1 MKNRICKI
9 LIVFLLF
16 SLQSFLYAEINHL
29 NKKGMTVETRYS
41 VPKGYKRVS
50 VEKGSFAEFLRN
62 QKLKPYGEKAL
73 YYNGKEKAS
82 RGIYDSVFDVE
93 IGNQDL
99 HQCADAI
106 ILLRAEYFYSKKE
119 YNKINFHFI

>member
-16 SLQSFLYAEINHL
+16 SLQSFLYAEINYL

-41 VPKGYKRVS
+41 LPNGYKRVS

-73 YYNGKEKAS
+73 YYNGKEKSS

-93 IGNQDL
+93 INVQML
-99 HQCADAI
+99 LCYLELNIFIQEKNI
-106 ILLRAEYFYSKKE
+106 IR
-119 YNKINFHFI
+119 

>member
-62 QKLKPYGEKAL
+62 QKL
-73 YYNGKEKAS
+73 
-82 RGIYDSVFDVE
+82 
-93 IGNQDL
+93 
-99 HQCADAI
+99 
-106 ILLRAEYFYSKKE
+106 
-119 YNKINFHFI
+119 

>member
-1 MKNRICKI
+1 MKNKTYKI
-9 LIVFLLF
+9 LVVFLLF
-16 SLQSFLYAEINHL
+16 SLQSFLYGEINYL

-73 YYNGKEKAS
+73 YHNGKEKSS

-106 ILLRAEYFYSKKE
+106 MLLRAEYFYSKKE
-119 YNKINFHFI
+119 YNSSN